1 MGTKRR
7 KQAGNR
13 NYSAPALE
21 KGLDILELLAAEESG
36 LTLSGIATR
45 LNRSVSELFR
55 MLIVLERRGY
65 VHTPQDSDKYLAT
78 LKLFELAHRFRPVQ
92 RLTTVSGP
100 LMKNLAYKI
109 EQSCHLVI
117 YYEGKGHVV
126 AQQDSPSE
134 RVLSV
139 RLGAEAPLLDSCS
152 GHLILAY
159 ATDQERALMIARIP
173 KHHRRPGRTDL
184 EAITRRVRKQ
194 GFELIDSAQI
204 AGVRDIGY
212 PVFDHTNKLIAAL
225 VVPFFSFLD
234 GSHPVDIAA
243 AQDMVKTT
251 AAAISREMGH
261 SPENKQQ
268 PPRP

>member
-1 MGTKRR
+1 MNTKRKKVASR
-7 KQAGNR
+7 QK
-13 NYSAPALE
+13 YSAPALE
-21 KGLDILELLAAEESG
+21 KGLDILELLAGEESG

-55 MLIVLERRGY
+55 MLIVLEGRGY
-65 VHTPQDSDKYLAT
+65 VYMPQDSDKYHAT
-78 LKLFELAHRFRPVQ
+78 LKLFELAHSFRPVQ
-92 RLTTVSGP
+92 RLTSVAGP
-100 LMKNLAYKI
+100 IMRDMAYRI

-152 GHLILAY
+152 GHLILTY
-159 ATDQERALMIARIP
+159 AEEQERALMIAHIP
-173 KHHRRPGRTDL
+173 KHHRKPSRSDIDS
-184 EAITRRVRKQ
+184 ITRRVRKQ

-204 AGVRDIGY
+204 SGVRDIGY
-212 PVFDHTNKLIAAL
+212 PVFDHTNHLIAAL

-234 GSHPVDIAA
+234 GSHPVDITA
-243 AQDMVKTT
+243 AQELVMK
-251 AAAISREMGH
+251 AASAISREMGH
-261 SPENKQQ
+261 SPES
-268 PPRP
+268 